1 MAKTVSFSKLK
12 LEKNIAVNT
21 ITINEMEI
29 EVKQYIPV
37 ALKSMFIESAVRGS
51 LVQGIVDEILM
62 DAYLHV
68 LIFENYTNI
77 TLTEKQKESLL
88 DTFDLIQSNGI
99 LEQIIAAMPPDEYD
113 YIFNS
118 ALKLAKS
125 VNEYNLSLAGLIEKN
140 LDKFNLDNIQQQ
152 FLNGQTN

>member
-21 ITINEMEI
+21 ITINEVEI

-77 TLTEKQKESLL
+77 SLTEKQKESLL

-99 LEQIIAAMPPDEYD
+99 LEQIIAAMPSDEYD

>member
-1 MAKTVSFSKLK
+1 MAKTVLFSKLK

-21 ITINEMEI
+21 ITINEVEI
-29 EVKQYIPV
+29 EVKKYIPV

-77 TLTEKQKESLL
+77 TLTEKQKANLL

-99 LEQIIAAMPPDEYD
+99 LEQIIAAMPSDEYD

>member
-12 LEKNIAVNT
+12 LEKNISVNT
-21 ITINEMEI
+21 ITINEIEI
-29 EVKQYIPV
+29 EIKQYLPV

-62 DAYLHV
+62 DAYLHI

-99 LEQIIAAMPPDEYD
+99 LEQIIAAMPSDEYD